1 MDATEFTLRS
11 LENVAMKHIGEKG
24 AEACIEAHMKVMDG
38 VERHGIMANV
48 RYFQALLR
56 IRAFLEQNREINTRL
71 GGSPECVKVLDDM
84 IDDYTGELLST
95 IAEIEKVRKGF
106 MMDHEEDIMGGMEDE
121 VVDLIMPVIEVNY
134 ILNKLQQLGLST
146 E

>member
-84 IDDYTGELLST
+84 ISDYTGELLAT
-95 IAEIEKVRKGF
+95 IADIEKVRKGF

-134 ILNKLQQLGLST
+134 ILNRLQQLGI
-146 E
+146 EPE

>member
-56 IRAFLEQNREINTRL
+56 IRAYLEKNREINTRL

-84 IDDYTGELLST
+84 IADYTGELLAT
-95 IAEIEKVRKGF
+95 IADIEKVRKGF

-134 ILNKLQQLGLST
+134 ILNRLQQLGI
-146 E
+146 EPE

>member
-56 IRAFLEQNREINTRL
+56 IRAFLEQNRELNTRL
-71 GGSPECVKVLDDM
+71 GGSPECVKALDDM
-84 IDDYTGELLST
+84 ISDYTGELLAT

-134 ILNKLQQLGLST
+134 ILNRLQQLGI
-146 E
+146 EPE

>member
-24 AEACIEAHMKVMDG
+24 AEACIEAHMKVMEG

-56 IRAFLEQNREINTRL
+56 IRAFLEENREFNTRF

-84 IDDYTGELLST
+84 ISDYTGELLST

-134 ILNKLQQLGLST
+134 ILNRLQQLGI
-146 E
+146 EPE

>member
-11 LENVAMKHIGEKG
+11 LKNVAMHHIGEKG
-24 AEACIEAHMKVMDG
+24 AEACIEAHMKVMEG

-56 IRAFLEQNREINTRL
+56 IRAFLEENREINTRL
-71 GGSPECVKVLDDM
+71 GGSPECVRVLDDM
-84 IDDYTGELLST
+84 IADYTDELLGT
-95 IAEIEKVRKGF
+95 IAEIEKVRRGF
-106 MMDHEEDIMGGMEDE
+106 MEDHEDDIKGGINDK

-134 ILNKLQQLGLST
+134 ILNRLQMLGVEL

>member
-56 IRAFLEQNREINTRL
+56 IRAYLEKNREINTRL

-84 IDDYTGELLST
+84 ISDYTGELLST

-134 ILNKLQQLGLST
+134 ILNRLQQLGI
-146 E
+146 EPE

>member
-11 LENVAMKHIGEKG
+11 LENVAMKNIGEKG
-24 AEACIEAHMKVMDG
+24 AEACIEAHMKIMEG

-48 RYFQALLR
+48 RYFQALLK
-56 IRAFLEQNREINTRL
+56 IRSLLEANRELNTKL

-84 IDDYTGELLST
+84 ISDYTGELLAT
-95 IAEIEKVRKGF
+95 IAEIEKVRRGF
-106 MMDHEEDIMGGMEDE
+106 MEDHEEDIKAGIDDE

-134 ILNKLQQLGLST
+134 ILNRLQMLGV
-146 E
+146 EPE

>member
-11 LENVAMKHIGEKG
+11 LKNVAMHHIGEKG
-24 AEACIEAHMKVMDG
+24 AE
-38 VERHGIMANV
+38 ANV

-56 IRAFLEQNREINTRL
+56 IRAFLEENREINTRL
-71 GGSPECVKVLDDM
+71 GGSPECVRVLDDM
-84 IDDYTGELLST
+84 ISDYTGELLGT
-95 IAEIEKVRKGF
+95 IAEIEKVRRGF
-106 MMDHEEDIMGGMEDE
+106 MEDHEDDIKGGINDE

-134 ILNKLQQLGLST
+134 ILNRLQMLGVEL